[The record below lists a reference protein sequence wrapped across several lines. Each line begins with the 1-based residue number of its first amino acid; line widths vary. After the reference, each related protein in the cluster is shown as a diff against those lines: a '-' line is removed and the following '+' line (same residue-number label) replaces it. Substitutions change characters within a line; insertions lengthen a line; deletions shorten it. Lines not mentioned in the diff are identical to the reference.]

1 MLLFF
6 LRREILTPLM
16 LSWFLK
22 TWSTIIW
29 VLGWKFKIWY
39 QKQLSLCNVYLWYF
53 DNRYEFI
60 YINFFHEFLEVVCFA
75 LKSVTQLNAQYKQ
88 LSRWPFFYSTV
99 FNKEGKMLQ
108 KSTVMWK
115 SLQTNLY
122 SIISSLYI
130 ECRKLI
136 SLKVPLF
143 MSQN

>member
-6 LRREILTPLM
+6 LRSEILTPLI

-88 LSRWPFFYSTV
+88 LSRWPFFTQLFSIRRV
-99 FNKEGKMLQ
+99 KCSKNPQWCGKVY
-108 KSTVMWK
+108 K
-115 SLQTNLY
+115 QTCIRLF
-122 SIISSLYI
+122 LHYI
-130 ECRKLI
+130 LNVESWLA
-136 SLKVPLF
+136 
-143 MSQN
+143 

>member
-6 LRREILTPLM
+6 LRSEILTPLM
-16 LSWFLK
+16 LSWVLK

-88 LSRWPFFYSTV
+88 LSRWPFFTQLFSIRRV
-99 FNKEGKMLQ
+99 KCSKNPQWCGKVY
-108 KSTVMWK
+108 K
-115 SLQTNLY
+115 QTCIRLF
-122 SIISSLYI
+122 LHYI
-130 ECRKLI
+130 LNVESWLA
-136 SLKVPLF
+136 
-143 MSQN
+143 

>member
-6 LRREILTPLM
+6 LRSEILTPLM

-88 LSRWPFFYSTV
+88 LSRWPFFTQLFSIRRV
-99 FNKEGKMLQ
+99 KCSKNPQWCGKVY
-108 KSTVMWK
+108 K
-115 SLQTNLY
+115 QTCIRLF
-122 SIISSLYI
+122 LHYI
-130 ECRKLI
+130 LNVESWLA
-136 SLKVPLF
+136 
-143 MSQN
+143 